1 MRINYIYVINALLSF
16 WSIRAGRPAALPN
29 SNETLKFVLNSGP
42 RLQPTG
48 LL

>member
-1 MRINYIYVINALLSF
+1 MRFFRFGQFVPSV
-16 WSIRAGRPAALPN
+16 RQALPN

>member
-1 MRINYIYVINALLSF
+1 MRFFRFGQFGVE
-16 WSIRAGRPAALPN
+16 RGAALPN

-42 RLQPTG
+42 RLQPPG